1 MLALTRIW
9 RRIGL
14 QGLEHL
20 TLQEVA
26 GGYIADSVLSVEVE
40 LGGITCEYHFELDEH
55 WRTKSFT
62 LTQNQVGEDRK
73 LRIDRMGQ
81 CEWQVDG
88 VARPDLKDCLDLD
101 LAVSPFTNTLAIQQL
116 KLGPNEAK
124 EMTAV
129 YVKIPQMEV
138 VPARQRYQRLD
149 PAEPPRRFLYS
160 GLDTGF
166 IEEITVDEYALVESY
181 PRFAE
186 RLG

>member
-1 MLALTRIW
+1 MLQLTRIW

-20 TLQEVA
+20 TLQEVE
-26 GGYIADSVLSVEVE
+26 GGYRADSVLSVEVE
-40 LGGITCEYHFELDEH
+40 LGGITCEYHFDLDSH

-62 LTQNQVGEDRK
+62 FRQHQSGEDRS
-73 LRIDRMGQ
+73 LRIDRAGDR
-81 CEWQVDG
+81 EWRVDG
-88 VARPDLKDCLDLD
+88 VALPDLSGCLDLD
-101 LAVSPFTNTLAIQQL
+101 LTVSPFTNTLAIRQL
-116 KLGPNEAK
+116 NLAPKEAK

-138 VPARQRYQRLD
+138 ISARQRYQRLD
-149 PAEPPRRFLYS
+149 PADPPRRFLYS

-166 IEEITVDEYALVESY
+166 IEEITVDEHALVESY

-186 RLG
+186 RIG

>member
-20 TLQEVA
+20 TLQEVE

-40 LGGITCEYHFELDEH
+40 LGGITCEYHFDLDEH

-62 LTQNQVGEDRK
+62 LTQNQAGEDRK
-73 LRIDRMGQ
+73 VRIDRAG
-81 CEWQVDG
+81 ERDWQVDG
-88 VARPDLKDCLDLD
+88 VTRADLRDCLDLD
-101 LAVSPFTNTLAIQQL
+101 LAVSPFTNTLAIRQL
-116 KLGPNEAK
+116 KLAPNEAK

-138 VPARQRYQRLD
+138 TPARQRYQRLD
-149 PAEPPRRFLYS
+149 PTEPPRRFLYS

-166 IEEITVDEYALVESY
+166 IEEITVDEHALVESY

>member
-20 TLQEVA
+20 SLQEVD
-26 GGYIADSVLSVEVE
+26 GGYRADSVLSVEVA
-40 LGGITCEYHFELDEH
+40 LGGVTCEYRFDLDER
-55 WRTKSFT
+55 WRTKTFT
-62 LTQNQVGEDRK
+62 LSQHQAGEDRK
-73 LRIDRMGQ
+73 LMIERSGEK
-81 CEWQVDG
+81 EWQVDG
-88 VARPDLKDCLDLD
+88 AARPDLSGCLDLD
-101 LAVSPFTNTLAIQQL
+101 LAISPFTNTLAIQQL
-116 KLGPNEAK
+116 KLAPREAK

-129 YVKIPQMEV
+129 YVNIPRMEV
-138 VPARQRYQRLD
+138 TPARQRYQRLD

-166 IEEITVDEYALVESY
+166 IQEITVDEYGLVESY

-186 RLG
+186 RVA

>member
-9 RRIGL
+9 RRVGL

-20 TLQEVA
+20 TLQQVE

-40 LGGITCEYHFELDEH
+40 LGGVTCEYHFDLDEH
-55 WRTKSFT
+55 WRTRSFT
-62 LTQNQVGEDRK
+62 LSQHQAGEDRK
-73 LRIDRMGQ
+73 LRIDRVG
-81 CEWQVDG
+81 EHDWQIDG
-88 VARPDLKDCLDLD
+88 AARPDLRDCLDLD

-116 KLGPNEAK
+116 KLAPNEAK

-129 YVKIPQMEV
+129 YVNIPQMEV
-138 VPARQRYQRLD
+138 IPARQRYQRLD
-149 PAEPPRRFLYS
+149 SSEPPRRFLYS

-166 IEEITVDEYALVESY
+166 IEEITVDEFGLVENY